1 MVIII
6 GLSLLI
12 ISLSLIYLF
21 SDEHLDKVEEK
32 MIKKQLMKYIK
43 EKIKNVKNQ
52 R

>member
-12 ISLSLIYLF
+12 IGLSLIYLF

-32 MIKKQLMKYIK
+32 TIERIVNERLK
-43 EKIKNVKNQ
+43 
-52 R
+52 